1 MILTA
6 AFMICK
12 ALGATWSWW
21 FMILTVLAVY
31 EAMDNFNIIIK
42 DKSK

>member
-21 FMILTVLAVY
+21 WLVATVLVDSGF
-31 EAMDNFNIIIK
+31 EWNSEK
-42 DKSK
+42 